1 MFRTMAHAHSA
12 IRAWAADFNDER
24 PHSALGHETPKAF
37 AKRLFTATDSPAAPP
52 EGSAHLS
59 VAPPAPAGVSI
70 QRAPVPAG
78 RRSRGSSGPVHT
90 ESQAEQ
96 AYRKLRSAVL
106 TGRLAQDSVWSD
118 QQLCE
123 RTEL

>member
-1 MFRTMAHAHSA
+1 M
-12 IRAWAADFNDER
+12 
-24 PHSALGHETPKAF
+24 
-37 AKRLFTATDSPAAPP
+37 
-52 EGSAHLS
+52 
-59 VAPPAPAGVSI
+59 
-70 QRAPVPAG
+70 
-78 RRSRGSSGPVHT
+78 HT

-123 RTEL
+123 RTELGCTPVREALSCLLAEQLVQILARKGTRIVPLCIEDLREIHQIVKALELEAALILAQRPDSAEDLGQVG